1 MKLLDIRKY
10 SVLVSKKINEY
21 TESTG
26 KLISEKNPTL
36 LAKSE
41 EALKKFN
48 DNTLTEEEK
57 NEMFLALTQYYNN
70 PVSLPEEEIIKM
82 LLVTREEIESCF
94 VEHGE
99 EEKSV

>member
-48 DNTLTEEEK
+48 ENTLTEEEK
-57 NEMFLALTQYYNN
+57 NEIFLVLTQYYNN

-82 LLVTREEIESCF
+82 LMVTREEIESCF